1 MSLSKKVMPPT
12 ASLRTGRSCA
22 QYSLITA
29 DREQSGGAE
38 RVGRVAASKG
48 KDARDKLQFSLIPVI
63 ERQQEQ
69 LRKELDQA
77 EQNIQQGRQSAS
89 ELTEQ
94 TRKKKTLRDA
104 DPGRRSEC
112 SCPGRFFA
120 RGLTG

>member
-1 MSLSKKVMPPT
+1 MPPA

-48 KDARDKLQFSLIPVI
+48 KDAQDGLQVSLIPVI

-77 EQNIQQGRQSAS
+77 EQNIQQGRQFAS

-94 TRKKKTLRDA
+94 TREKRPCEIQTRADAVNVLVRADSLRGD
-104 DPGRRSEC
+104 
-112 SCPGRFFA
+112 
-120 RGLTG
+120 